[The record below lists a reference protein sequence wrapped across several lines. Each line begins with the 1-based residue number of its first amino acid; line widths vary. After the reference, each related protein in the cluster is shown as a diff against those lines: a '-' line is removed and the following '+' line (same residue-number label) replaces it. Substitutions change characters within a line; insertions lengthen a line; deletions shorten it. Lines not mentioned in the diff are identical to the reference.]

1 VILALGQAGYEDL
14 LALELGGAA
23 AALRAQPAPLRAEH
37 PTSNFQLP
45 TPKSEADSIQRKQES
60 VECGV
65 PDAIGTWPAEKA
77 QESMERG
84 PGWVLAPLR
93 VEHPT
98 PNIQY
103 PTSKSEQV
111 ERGVLGL
118 RSFSEG
124 GPDALGM
131 GANATAGRVLPDLAF
146 AHLTLIEPGE
156 VRGESV
162 NALAQQIADFFMK
175 SLRDE
180 RVESAWPCVFAGPA
194 ELVGLGRRVG
204 AVEKAFHEVL
214 KKRFSR
220 VAKLAVAG
228 TPRGAGPARGLFV
241 FFPDFGRAF
250 VAREALLGGQR
261 RMADDEAAPSRS
273 FLKVEEAYGVLGRE
287 PQPGETVCDL
297 GAAPGGWSYSAAQRG
312 AQVVAVDNGP
322 LKGGAFGHPQIEHR
336 CEDAF
341 KFQPRE
347 GEVFDW
353 LFCDL
358 LEEPHQVL
366 NHIVEPWLARRWC
379 RHFVVNLKFGHV
391 DAMAL
396 LAELRAPGSPFVAH
410 AGSFR
415 VRHLYHDREEF
426 TVMGSVN
433 VQRPTSNVEHPTPK
447 C

>member
-1 VILALGQAGYEDL
+1 VILALGQAGFEDL
-14 LALELGGAA
+14 LALELAS
-23 AALRAQPAPLRAEH
+23 LRAEH
-37 PTSNFQLP
+37 STSNIQHS
-45 TPKSEADSIQRKQES
+45 TSKSEEDSMQKKQEQ
-60 VECGV
+60 VERVDLNALEACS
-65 PDAIGTWPAEKA
+65 AEKA

-84 PGWVLAPLR
+84 PGWVMAAPLR
-93 VEHPT
+93 GEHST
-98 PNIQY
+98 FNIQRST
-103 PTSKSEQV
+103 PKSEEDSVQKKQEQV
-111 ERGVLGL
+111 ERVDLN
-118 RSFSEG
+118 
-124 GPDALGM
+124 AL
-131 GANATAGRVLPDLAF
+131 DLAF
-146 AHLTLIEPGE
+146 AHAVLREPVE

-180 RVESAWPCVFAGPA
+180 RVESAWPCVFACPA
-194 ELVGLGRRVG
+194 EIVGLGRRISG
-204 AVEKAFHEVL
+204 VEKAFHETL
-214 KKRFSR
+214 KKKLSR

-241 FFPDFGRAF
+241 FFSDFGRAF

-312 AQVVAVDNGP
+312 ARVVAVDNGP
-322 LKGGAFGHPQIEHR
+322 LKGGALGHPQIEHR

-341 KFQPRE
+341 KFKPLE
-347 GEVFDW
+347 GETFDW

-379 RHFVVNLKFGHV
+379 RRFVVNLKFGHV

-410 AGSFR
+410 ADSFR
-415 VRHLYHDREEF
+415 VRHLYHDREEL
-426 TVMGSVN
+426 TVVGTVSA
-433 VQRPTSNVEHPTPK
+433 H
-447 C
+447 

>member
-1 VILALGQAGYEDL
+1 VILALGQAGFEDL
-14 LALELGGAA
+14 LALELESAA
-23 AALRAQPAPLRAEH
+23 AALRDEPAPLSGEH
-37 PTSNFQLP
+37 RTSNIERP
-45 TPKSEADSIQRKQES
+45 TPKSEEDSMQKKQEW
-60 VECGV
+60 VERGV
-65 PDAIGTWPAEKA
+65 PDALGTCFTEKT

-84 PGWVLAPLR
+84 PGWVLTQA
-93 VEHPT
+93 
-98 PNIQY
+98 
-103 PTSKSEQV
+103 
-111 ERGVLGL
+111 RGEWPEARG
-118 RSFSEG
+118 
-124 GPDALGM
+124 
-131 GANATAGRVLPDLAF
+131 NDLAF
-146 AHLTLIEPGE
+146 PHAVLREPVE

-180 RVESAWPCVFAGPA
+180 RVESAWPCIFACPV
-194 ELVGLGRRVG
+194 EIVGLGRRISG
-204 AVEKAFHEVL
+204 VEKAFHETL
-214 KKRFSR
+214 KKRLSR
-220 VAKLAVAG
+220 VAKLAVAA

-241 FFPDFGRAF
+241 FFSDFGRAF
-250 VAREALLGGQR
+250 VAREAWLGGQR

-322 LKGGAFGHPQIEHR
+322 LKGGALGHRQIEHR

-341 KFQPRE
+341 KFRPSFARDPTSLAVSGMMKATE
-347 GEVFDW
+347 GTAKDGEVFDW

-379 RHFVVNLKFGHV
+379 RRFVINLKFGHV

-396 LAELRAPGSPFVAH
+396 LAELRAPGSPLVAH
-410 AGSFR
+410 ADSFR
-415 VRHLYHDREEF
+415 VRHLYHDREEL
-426 TVMGSVN
+426 TVVGTVGEVTGN
-433 VQRPTSNVEHPTPK
+433 K
-447 C
+447 

>member
-1 VILALGQAGYEDL
+1 VILAFGQAGFEDL
-14 LALELGGAA
+14 LALELEGA
-23 AALRAQPAPLRAEH
+23 APLRDEH
-37 PTSNFQLP
+37 STLNIQHSTS
-45 TPKSEADSIQRKQES
+45 KSEQ
-60 VECGV
+60 VEH
-65 PDAIGTWPAEKA
+65 
-77 QESMERG
+77 G

-93 VEHPT
+93 VEHST
-98 PNIQY
+98 LNIQHST
-103 PTSKSEQV
+103 PKSEEDSMQKKQGRV
-111 ERGVLGL
+111 ERVDLN
-118 RSFSEG
+118 
-124 GPDALGM
+124 AL
-131 GANATAGRVLPDLAF
+131 DLAF
-146 AHLTLIEPGE
+146 AHFVLREPVE

-180 RVESAWPCVFAGPA
+180 RVEAAWPCVFACPA
-194 ELVGLGRRVG
+194 EIVGLGRRVSG
-204 AVEKAFHEVL
+204 VEKAFHETL
-214 KKRFSR
+214 KKKLSR

-241 FFPDFGRAF
+241 FFSDFGRAF

-273 FLKVEEAYGVLGRE
+273 FLKIEEAYGVLGRE

-312 AQVVAVDNGP
+312 ARVVAVDNGP
-322 LKGGAFGHPQIEHR
+322 LKGGALGHRQIEHR

-341 KFQPRE
+341 KFAPSFARDPTSSVVSGMMKAME
-347 GEVFDW
+347 GTARDGEAFDW

-379 RHFVVNLKFGHV
+379 RHFVINLKFGHV

-410 AGSFR
+410 ADSFR
-415 VRHLYHDREEF
+415 VRHLYHDREEL
-426 TVMGSVN
+426 TVVGSVN
-433 VQRPTSNVEHPTPK
+433 AH
-447 C
+447 